1 MIRGLMKRGGAV
13 SARRPIPTVLRG
25 HGSGSGPAVAGQP
38 SRQLSGWETLSLGRV
53 AARMGA
59 PLESNPYQQASGRFL
74 IWRFGWHLAQ
84 WERDPLLRG
93 TVRRKV
99 KRETRRPGRGRALS
113 GRRSEWTA
121 GEHEALLLMADR
133 LHTVELAL
141 MLERPERGV
150 SVKLSRLRKAQAS
163 GGTA

>member
-1 MIRGLMKRGGAV
+1 MPRRGT
-13 SARRPIPTVLRG
+13 ARRSATHRTAGQEAPPSIA
-25 HGSGSGPAVAGQP
+25 SAGQP

-59 PLESNPYQQASGRFL
+59 PLESNPYEQASGRFL
-74 IWRFGWHLAQ
+74 VWRFGWCLTH

-93 TVRRKV
+93 AVRRKV

-121 GEHEALLLMADR
+121 GEHEALLLLADR

-150 SVKLSRLRKAQAS
+150 SVKLSRLRNSRVKGRPA
-163 GGTA
+163 